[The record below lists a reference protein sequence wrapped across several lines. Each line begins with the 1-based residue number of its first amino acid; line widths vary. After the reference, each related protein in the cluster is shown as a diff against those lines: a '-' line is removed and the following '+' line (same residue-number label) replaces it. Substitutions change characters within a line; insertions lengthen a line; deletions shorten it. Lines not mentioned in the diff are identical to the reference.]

1 MASDYEQKGYL
12 IDHTPTSAVAA
23 GEVVRIGSMIGV
35 APRPIA
41 AGEKGVVA
49 IGGVWE
55 MDKATGADITS
66 GSVAYLHAASGKVT
80 GTRDTWAVGYFT
92 ATGLSADTTAKIRLV
107 PGLNGPTGVT
117 W

>member
-12 IDHTPTSAVAA
+12 IDHTPTSNVSA
-23 GEVVRIGSMIGV
+23 GQVVRIGSMVGV

-41 AGEKGVVA
+41 AGELGVVA

-55 MDKATGADITS
+55 MDKATGADVTS

-92 ATGLSADTTAKIRLV
+92 ATGLDAATTAKVRIV
-107 PGLNGPTGVT
+107 QGLNGPTGVT